1 MSKLGEEGATPREEG
16 TGLTARTS
24 RPLVSPDMY
33 SGIQSWSDWVEH
45 FEATASVNGWSE
57 TTKPLWL
64 PVRFSGK
71 AQTAWKRLTPDAK
84 SSYATAKEVILTMHT
99 VTYICTG
106 DHMSF
111 SPAGASI
118 YTHVRIQITI
128 SALK

>member
-1 MSKLGEEGATPREEG
+1 MTPREEG
-16 TGLTARTS
+16 TGLSARTS
-24 RPLVSPDMY
+24 QPLVSPDMY
-33 SGIQSWSDWVEH
+33 SGVQSWSDWVEH

-57 TTKPLWL
+57 ATKPLWL
-64 PVRFSGK
+64 PVRLSGK

-84 SSYATAKEVILTMHT
+84 SSYATAKEVIHT

-111 SPAGASI
+111 SPAGGSA
-118 YTHVRIQITI
+118 YTHVHIQVTI